1 MFRLVL
7 LPTMFS
13 LASIFAQ
20 AQVSFQNSVYSGFP
34 LRTQVDLNRDGAPD
48 LIGIALSGTP
58 NAQFEVLLSRGHG
71 AYAPAIPYDTINN
84 EVAEGFAVGDFNED
98 GNADLAV
105 SICACGNP
113 QSQSGIEI
121 FFGRGDGTLIQP
133 TKKWPSPYAVNLQ
146 AADVNHDGNL
156 DLVLINTDNTV
167 SVMQGK
173 GDGTFS
179 PSMAVYTPANGF
191 ALDPNTFLMGDFD
204 GDTNAD
210 FVAYASSCTPQL
222 CNEEMVTL
230 FGNGRGA
237 FSPVVTSVPN
247 DVPFTSVADVNQD
260 GKSDLLNY
268 IGGNPPQFA
277 VLYGTGNR
285 TFLTKTYSA
294 GPQPWV
300 ASGAMTVAD
309 FNGDGINDIAY
320 QASPVGMSETDLLV
334 QLGTAGG
341 AFAAPISETFSED
354 FSSPAL
360 FVGDYRPD
368 QKPDLAAMTSSNSET
383 VIDILLNTTS
393 GSFSDCGTPKPKGI
407 KVCAPKSG
415 SFTSSPVRFDIS
427 AAAFAPIRKIETW
440 VDGKKVSET
449 YYGWDVKSF
458 SRFSVNLAAG
468 KHHVDVYSANY
479 DNTLQHK
486 GFKFTVQ

>member
-1 MFRLVL
+1 MFRLVH
-7 LPTMFS
+7 LPTVFS
-13 LASIFAQ
+13 LASIVAQ
-20 AQVSFQNSVYSGFP
+20 GQTSFQNSVYAGFP
-34 LRTQVDLNRDGAPD
+34 LRAQADLNRDGAPD
-48 LIGIALSGTP
+48 LIGIALSGTE

-71 AYAPAIPYDTINN
+71 TYAPAIPYDTINN
-84 EVAEGFAVGDFNED
+84 EVAEGYAVGDFNED

-133 TKKWPSPYAVNLQ
+133 TKKWPSPYAINLQ

-167 SVMQGK
+167 SVMAGK

-179 PSMAVYTPANGF
+179 PSTAVYTPANGF
-191 ALDPNTFLMGDFD
+191 SLDPNTLLTGDFD

-210 FVAYASSCTPQL
+210 FLTYASSCTPQA
-222 CNEEMVTL
+222 CSEERVTL
-230 FGNGRGA
+230 FGNGHA
-237 FSPVVTSVPN
+237 VFSPVVTSVPN

-260 GKSDLLNY
+260 GKSDLLY
-268 IGGNPPQFA
+268 FIGGDPPKFA
-277 VLYGTGNR
+277 VLYGNGSR
-285 TFLTKTYSA
+285 TFQTKTYSA
-294 GPQPWV
+294 APQPWIP
-300 ASGAMTVAD
+300 SGAMTVAD
-309 FNGDGINDIAY
+309 FNGDGINDVAY
-320 QASPVGMSETDLLV
+320 QASPVGVSETDLLV
-334 QLGTAGG
+334 QLGTVGG
-341 AFAAPISETFSED
+341 SFAAPISETFSED
-354 FSSPAL
+354 SSSPVV

-368 QKPDLAAMTSSNSET
+368 QKPDVAAMTSSGSET

-393 GSFSDCGTPKPKGI
+393 GNFSDCSTPKPKGI
-407 KVCAPKSG
+407 RVCSPKAG
-415 SFTSSPVRFDIS
+415 TVTSSPVSFDIS
-427 AAAFAPIRKIETW
+427 GASFAPIRKIETW

-449 YYGWDVKSF
+449 YYGWDVKAF
-458 SRFSVNLAAG
+458 SRFSFNLGAG

-486 GFKFTVQ
+486 GLNFTVQ